1 MLYLV
6 LKALGFSV
14 EAEIPTN
21 RGRTDMV
28 LKTEKYIFVFELKLN
43 SDAQTALE
51 QISNK
56 GYFEQYRIDSR
67 EIILVGVNFDT
78 KQRSINEWKMSVVS
92 HRG

>member
-1 MLYLV
+1 
-6 LKALGFSV
+6 
-14 EAEIPTN
+14 
-21 RGRTDMV
+21 MV